1 MFRYP
6 IFHKVMSVYKRIF
19 YRSAFCIIALC
30 ITVISNAQDAVVH
43 IHDGYVKGREE
54 ESSFVFKG
62 IPYAAAPLGVL
73 RFKAP
78 QLPARWSDTLDCT
91 AFSVVAPQAGHPAS
105 DGNCLSLNIYSGD
118 LHPVKLYPVVVWI
131 HGGGMTGGSGKDMNG
146 HAFSDNDSIV
156 AVTINYRLGAFGF
169 LELNDLGKDY
179 AASGN
184 NGVLDCMAALRWIKN
199 NIRRF
204 GGDPRRV
211 TIMGES
217 AGAKLVS
224 AILATPLSD
233 GLVRQ
238 AIMESGS
245 VQCIHDTA
253 TALAIRSRL
262 FSELHITKPEEILS
276 IPTEAII
283 HAQEK
288 VLSGAQGT
296 NYFGPVIDGIVYKE
310 NPYEYILHDRRK
322 RTNIL
327 IGTNKSE
334 AKLFMDFDKRLY
346 HPTEKSLTGWFGDN
360 GAIVYN
366 AFLKAI
372 AGRSDTSAV
381 AIPLLTQYM
390 YQMHAYRL
398 ATALSLAGNPTWM
411 YRFDYGKQPYGAL
424 HGDELRYIWHI
435 PGQGNKIDTV
445 LAKQIHHDWVSFIK
459 GKNLSREGWPR
470 YDSRNPTVRVYNG
483 STMIEHLSDVY
494 DDKKFP
500 SSVFV
505 LKK

>member
-1 MFRYP
+1 
-6 IFHKVMSVYKRIF
+6 MSVSKNIF
-19 YRSAFCIIALC
+19 YRVVVCIIALN
-30 ITVISNAQDAVVH
+30 IILISNAQDAVVR
-43 IHDGYVKGREE
+43 IHDGYIKGRKEE
-54 ESSFVFKG
+54 KSFVFKG

-73 RFKAP
+73 RSKAP

-105 DGNCLSLNIYSGD
+105 DGNCLSLNIYSGN
-118 LHPVKLYPVVVWI
+118 LHPAKLYPVVVWI

-146 HAFSDNDSIV
+146 RAFSDNDSIV

-169 LELNDLGKDY
+169 LELGDLGKDY

-184 NGVLDCMAALRWIKN
+184 NGVLDCIAALRWIKN
-199 NIRRF
+199 NIGRF
-204 GGDPRRV
+204 GGDPHKV

-233 GLVRQ
+233 GLVQQ
-238 AIMESGS
+238 AVMESGS

-262 FSELHITKPEEILS
+262 FRELHITKPEDILS
-276 IPTEAII
+276 IPTETII

-310 NPYEYILHDRRK
+310 DPYKYILHK
-322 RTNIL
+322 RNNKIRIL

-334 AKLFMDFDKRLY
+334 AELFMDFDKRLY
-346 HPTEKSLTGWFGDN
+346 HPTEKSLAGWFGDN
-360 GAIVYN
+360 GVIVYN
-366 AFLKAI
+366 AFQKAI
-372 AGRSDTSAV
+372 AGRSDTLAV
-381 AIPLLTQYM
+381 TIPLLTQYM

-398 ATALSLAGNPTWM
+398 AKALSLAGHPTWM
-411 YRFDYGKQPYGAL
+411 YRFDYGKKPYGAV
-424 HGDELRYIWHI
+424 HADELKYIWHI
-435 PGQGNKIDTV
+435 PGQSKGHEIDTV
-445 LAKQIHHDWVSFIK
+445 LAKEIHHDWVSFIK
-459 GKNLSREGWPR
+459 GENLSGEGWPR
-470 YDSRNPTVRVYNG
+470 YDSRNPAIKVYNRN
-483 STMIEHLSDVY
+483 TTVEHLSGVY
-494 DDKKFP
+494 DDKAFP
-500 SSVFV
+500 SSVFA
-505 LKK
+505 LQK